1 MNDQQQR
8 ALAAGLKALAERTRH
23 ASASPHVELAVLAEM
38 QGSFRLKPDA
48 TLGKPETRWSLTR
61 FGALAAALL
70 LIVGGALWTAR
81 LERPGTVVIQPDGF
95 VSVPQAAALPDIESA
110 SIVRVS
116 LPVAALPVYGVA
128 IASGLTTESVQ
139 AELLVA
145 QDGTARAIRLVT
157 DTDTSR
163 SANND

>member
-1 MNDQQQR
+1 MNEQQQR

-38 QGSFRLKPDA
+38 QKG
-48 TLGKPETRWSLTR
+48 GWSLTR

-157 DTDTSR
+157 DTDISR